1 MYPLSFYFKH
11 KRGIKHSI
19 PCITIC
25 WVIRKVLRPELKT
38 FRDAQQNLCMEI
50 CLTAVIAE
58 TRRPRAIYYPLFPL
72 VLKHYVK
79 ICAAVPVFVATHVC
93 L

>member
-1 MYPLSFYFKH
+1 MS
-11 KRGIKHSI
+11 
-19 PCITIC
+19 
-25 WVIRKVLRPELKT
+25 LKT

-58 TRRPRAIYYPLFPL
+58 KKTTKSHILPIVPL

-93 L
+93 LRIQLQKPVKLYS